1 MNKSEFFNSL
11 RESLTPLSKEECNK
25 FIIYYEEIIE
35 DYKESGLTEEEA
47 IDKLGNPRSI
57 ANDILSEQDTVDI
70 KIAPFN
76 NNILNVVL
84 LVLGFP
90 LWGSLLL
97 AVALLILSVN
107 IIIWCIPFI
116 TGMSSTVF
124 FIAALVSI
132 IGAPFMIGD
141 ILAVGIVQ
149 LGVGIASIGISI
161 LLAFLTVFL
170 SRKFI
175 VITKKL
181 TLMVCK
187 RFNKKVVRL

>member
-1 MNKSEFFNSL
+1 MTKSDFFNSL
-11 RESLTPLSKEECNK
+11 KESLKPLSKGECNK

-47 IDKLGNPRSI
+47 VDKLGYTHSI
-57 ANDILSEQDTVDI
+57 SNVILSDQDNVDI
-70 KIAPFN
+70 KISPFN
-76 NNILNVVL
+76 NYIINILL

-97 AVALLILSVN
+97 AVALLILSAN

-116 TGMSSTVF
+116 TGVSSTAF

-132 IGAPFMIGD
+132 IGAPFMVGD
-141 ILAVGIVQ
+141 ILSVGIMQ
-149 LGVGIASIGISI
+149 LGVGIALIGISI

-181 TLMVCK
+181 SLMVCK